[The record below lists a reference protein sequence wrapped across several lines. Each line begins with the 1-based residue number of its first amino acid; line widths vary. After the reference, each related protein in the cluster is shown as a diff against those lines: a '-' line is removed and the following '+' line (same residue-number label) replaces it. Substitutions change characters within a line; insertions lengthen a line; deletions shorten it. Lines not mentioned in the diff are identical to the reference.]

1 MQAQAAESRET
12 LKGLREQIRSLQN
25 EISRGE
31 EDKGEVI
38 EQLADTDRAISD
50 AQRRLRE
57 IANDRQAMDREILRL
72 QSETDKLETRLS
84 ASRKQLGTTLY
95 RIYVEGGE
103 AGARRLLGGQDPN
116 QMARDAY
123 YLEQIAAERRQAIE
137 AARKTLADLQI
148 VRADAEA
155 RRAELLRL
163 EGERHGEQQKLQEE
177 RARRQ
182 RMLQNVAERLKVQ
195 RREVQQLIRSQARLE
210 KLLQGLERIARENA
224 AKEAERKSRR
234 AASASRSSAPVK
246 AASSTSSA
254 ASSGRQ
260 VQEAAEPGVA
270 SGNFARLQGKLRWPV
285 KGELFGRFGSPRGDG
300 SQWRGVFIRA
310 AEGAEVRAVAD
321 GKVAYADWL
330 RGFGNLII
338 VDHGDGYMT
347 IYANNDTLFKTPGQ
361 TVRMGEPI
369 AGVGA
374 SGGQEESG
382 LYFEIRHRGQPADPA
397 RWVAAK

>member
-1 MQAQAAESRET
+1 M
-12 LKGLREQIRSLQN
+12 REQIRSLQN
-25 EISRGE
+25 DISRGE
-31 EDKGEVI
+31 EDKGEAA

-57 IANDRQAMDREILRL
+57 IANNRQAIDKEILRL
-72 QSETDKLETRLS
+72 QGETEQLESRLS
-84 ASRKQLGTTLY
+84 ATRKHLGTTLY

-137 AARKTLADLQI
+137 EARKTLADLQI
-148 VRADAEA
+148 VRAEAEA

-163 EGERHGEQQKLQEE
+163 ESERHGEQQKLQEE

-195 RREVQQLIRSQARLE
+195 RREVQQLMRSQARLE

-224 AKEAERKSRR
+224 AKEAERKARR
-234 AASASRSSAPVK
+234 TASASRSSAPGK

-260 VQEAAEPGVA
+260 VQETPEPGAA
-270 SGNFARLQGKLRWPV
+270 SGTFARLQGKLRWPV
-285 KGELFGRFGSPRGDG
+285 RGELFGRFGSPRGDG

-347 IYANNDTLFKTPGQ
+347 IYANNDSLFKAPGQ